1 MIGGSDPHCV
11 CCKSELSLL
20 TATQKQSNSNLGS
33 VETACVLLVG
43 GPTASHTRS
52 VTKKT
57 IRFLSNWHL
66 LMSSV
71 SLSISISPPTES
83 AHVSLFECL
92 LLATH
97 NQLRQMVKGVT
108 LLYEECY
115 LVALA
120 TCPKKSEIKTSLG
133 SEFQFESSNTCSSIY
148 RPCNQGIL
156 KSKQK
161 IGQTN
166 LVLVQVRAC
175 VSRAKVQTHSYR
187 SLNLPNLK
195 HLSVLSV
202 IKRQDSQSS
211 EVLLVEN
218 IAFMSG
224 VRQMTPFG

>member
-1 MIGGSDPHCV
+1 MLKNRKQKHHLGVS
-11 CCKSELSLL
+11 SSLR
-20 TATQKQSNSNLGS
+20 AQI
-33 VETACVLLVG
+33 LVPQQG
-43 GPTASHTRS
+43 
-52 VTKKT
+52 
-57 IRFLSNWHL
+57 
-66 LMSSV
+66 
-71 SLSISISPPTES
+71 
-83 AHVSLFECL
+83 
-92 LLATH
+92 
-97 NQLRQMVKGVT
+97 
-108 LLYEECY
+108 
-115 LVALA
+115 
-120 TCPKKSEIKTSLG
+120 
-133 SEFQFESSNTCSSIY
+133 
-148 RPCNQGIL
+148 NQGIL
-156 KSKQK
+156 KTKQK